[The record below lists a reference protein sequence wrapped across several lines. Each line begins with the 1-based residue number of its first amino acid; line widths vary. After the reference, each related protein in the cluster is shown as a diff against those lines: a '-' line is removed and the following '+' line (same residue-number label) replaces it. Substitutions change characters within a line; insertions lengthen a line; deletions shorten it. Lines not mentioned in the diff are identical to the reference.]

1 MFLILLTGASPHSL
15 QTRDTLW
22 KLVAEMEI
30 ACDNGLRKPGGF
42 ISYLQAGGL
51 K

>member
-1 MFLILLTGASPHSL
+1 MFLQAGV
-15 QTRDTLW
+15 TLW
-22 KLVAEMEI
+22 RLAVEMEI

-42 ISYLQAGGL
+42 NSYLEAGGL